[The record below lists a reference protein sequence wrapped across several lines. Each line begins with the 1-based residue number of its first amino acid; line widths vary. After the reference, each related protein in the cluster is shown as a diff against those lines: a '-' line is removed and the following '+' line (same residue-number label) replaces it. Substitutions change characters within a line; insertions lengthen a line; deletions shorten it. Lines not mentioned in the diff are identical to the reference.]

1 MIKQREKLDKP
12 RSTSQYVN
20 ARNGK
25 VIHSDILLIPT
36 WTLKAQNEAWAEF

>member
-1 MIKQREKLDKP
+1 MIKQREKVDKP

-25 VIHSDILLIPT
+25 VIHSDTCSPAFANSDMDFKGT
-36 WTLKAQNEAWAEF
+36 K